1 MTSFCKNIPPDKC
14 DPYVDCQ
21 AVRLQEG
28 DYAAFPELTCNAELL
43 AGEEAAV
50 ERAAGRGE
58 TWYEWLVAR
67 LLYTSPTVRTY
78 DLAVPGQQAVAR
90 FGGLAGMTT
99 LDSVLLAAL
108 ESDVP
113 QVMRE
118 LCLTLDNFWLP
129 AHLLDLLQHAGAL
142 GQQVLHLH
150 LAPAPGTCTWH
161 LHLHLHLAPAG
172 VVLPTTLQ
180 FASILPVTQVTQ
192 EAAGYSN
199 LP

>member
-14 DPYVDCQ
+14 DSYVDCQ

-67 LLYTSPTVRTY
+67 LHLAHRPRL
-78 DLAVPGQQAVAR
+78 DLAVPGQQAIAR
-90 FGGLAGMTT
+90 FGRLADMTT

-108 ESDVP
+108 ESDAP
-113 QVMRE
+113 PVMRE
-118 LCLTLDNFWLP
+118 LCLTLDDFRQKFNAYLSQLHNYVITQLRTDKP
-129 AHLLDLLQHAGAL
+129 ITQLRSTTSIHLKIVKITQ
-142 GQQVLHLH
+142 LHSYTM
-150 LAPAPGTCTWH
+150 A
-161 LHLHLHLAPAG
+161 
-172 VVLPTTLQ
+172 
-180 FASILPVTQVTQ
+180 
-192 EAAGYSN
+192 
-199 LP
+199 

>member
-1 MTSFCKNIPPDKC
+1 MCIRD
-14 DPYVDCQ
+14 
-21 AVRLQEG
+21 R
-28 DYAAFPELTCNAELL
+28 L

-50 ERAAGRGE
+50 ERAAGRCE

-67 LLYTSPTVRTY
+67 LLYTSPTVRAY

-142 GQQVLHLH
+142 GQQVLVF
-150 LAPAPGTCTWH
+150 H
-161 LHLHLHLAPAG
+161 LHLHLHLRLHLHLHLLLQEGLGAG
-172 VVLPTTLQ
+172 PREFLLL
-180 FASILPVTQVTQ
+180 SLIHI
-192 EAAGYSN
+192 
-199 LP
+199 